1 VLQLVY
7 GKRQIQMSC
16 EWEFTYN
23 SILQSVDSIMD
34 YDDNLAGYFS
44 KRCIWCVLEAEDEG
58 ILAEE
63 LKVNF
68 AWLWFLLLV
77 LNFVRNWFV
86 HSSHAFGENCIHLKI
101 LVQG

>member
-1 VLQLVY
+1 MHAIICDRFQLIIQIVVVFSCFVVLQLVY

-44 KRCIWCVLEAEDEG
+44 
-58 ILAEE
+58 
-63 LKVNF
+63 
-68 AWLWFLLLV
+68 
-77 LNFVRNWFV
+77 
-86 HSSHAFGENCIHLKI
+86 
-101 LVQG
+101 